1 MKKKTPLLYL
11 VDDQKIVNF
20 VNQKVIESAGIP
32 CGIKS
37 FEDPQQALKQL
48 KHHVPDYIL
57 IDIQMPEV
65 DGWQFLKS
73 LQQLRCRS
81 KVVMVTSSTSRI
93 DRQKAAA
100 FSLVV
105 DYVVKPLS
113 VEQVKKLSEQH
124 CRL

>member
-32 CGIKS
+32 CGIKT
-37 FEDPQQALKQL
+37 FEDPKQALIQL
-48 KHHVPDYIL
+48 KHQVPDYIL
-57 IDIQMPEV
+57 LDIQMPEV
-65 DGWQFLKS
+65 DGWQFLES
-73 LQQLRCRS
+73 LQQLQCCS

-113 VEQVKKLSEQH
+113 VEQVKKLSEQY
-124 CRL
+124 CTL